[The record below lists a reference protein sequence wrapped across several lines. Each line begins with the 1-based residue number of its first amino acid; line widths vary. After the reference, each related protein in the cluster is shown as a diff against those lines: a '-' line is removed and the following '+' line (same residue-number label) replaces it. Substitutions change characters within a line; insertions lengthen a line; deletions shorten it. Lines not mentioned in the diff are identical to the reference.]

1 MAKILVACPTA
12 DVKDYCF
19 EEWVENVSNLTYH
32 NFDVLVVDNSENR
45 EYFKSLKEKYP
56 QITFE
61 RVSPKQ
67 YISFKTAL
75 AKSHDK
81 CRTKALDGGYDYLLH
96 LESDVFPPID
106 VIERLLDS
114 KKPVIGALYHIEL
127 GAESKLMI
135 QILEDHG
142 IAHRETYNLDES
154 DISFVDGSVK
164 QVFSCGLGCIL
175 IHKSVLKKVGFRYE
189 QGSPV
194 HPDSFYFGDLNTS
207 NIKVY
212 VDTSIYCE
220 HKNQSLIRI

>member
-19 EEWVENVSNLTYH
+19 EEWVKNVSNLTYH
-32 NFDVLVVDNSENR
+32 NYDILVVDNSENR
-45 EYFKSLKEKYP
+45 EYYKSLKEKYP
-56 QITFE
+56 NINFE

-96 LESDVFPPID
+96 LESDIFPPLD
-106 VIERLLDS
+106 VIERLLQH
-114 KKPVIGALYHIEL
+114 KKPVIGCLYHIEL
-127 GAESKLMI
+127 GADSKLMI
-135 QILEDHG
+135 QLIEEHG
-142 IAHRETYNLDES
+142 IEHRETYNLDET
-154 DISFVDGSVK
+154 DLSFVDGKVK
-164 QVFSCGLGCIL
+164 QVFSCGLGCTL
-175 IHKSVLKKVGFRYE
+175 IHKSILDKIGFRYE

-194 HPDSFYFGDLNTS
+194 HPDSFYFGDLNQN
-207 NIKVY
+207 NINVY

-220 HKNQSLIRI
+220 HKNTSLLRV